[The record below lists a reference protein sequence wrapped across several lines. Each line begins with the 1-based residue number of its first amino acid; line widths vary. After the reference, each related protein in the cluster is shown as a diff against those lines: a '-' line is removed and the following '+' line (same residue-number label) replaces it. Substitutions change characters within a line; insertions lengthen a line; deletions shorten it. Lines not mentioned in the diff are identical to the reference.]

1 MEMGQTKMNTQELI
15 DNARTLVPDDKGLP
29 AIDESNG
36 SRIPSGNKT

>member
-1 MEMGQTKMNTQELI
+1 MNTQELI